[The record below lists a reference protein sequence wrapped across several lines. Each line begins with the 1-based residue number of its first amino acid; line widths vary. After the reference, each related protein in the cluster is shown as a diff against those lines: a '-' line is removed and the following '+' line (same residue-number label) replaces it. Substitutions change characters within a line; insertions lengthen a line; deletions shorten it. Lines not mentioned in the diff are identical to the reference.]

1 MAGAELPI
9 EHFMDAGAWER
20 WLEQHPESTGV
31 WLKIAKKDSGVAS
44 VSYSEA
50 LDVAPGVK
58 WLRLPLGG

>member
-44 VSYSEA
+44 LFFALNAWMNVVTLGSVSVVE
-50 LDVAPGVK
+50 
-58 WLRLPLGG
+58 